1 MKKLISLL
9 LCLLMGIFGPW
20 ALAAEEFQGN
30 LLYELAGGT
39 IYFSPEENRITGAM
53 DLSGDVS
60 IPAAFDGVSVKIIGG
75 LGGMNPELTGIT
87 LPEGLEKVEV
97 SAFSSCPAL
106 QTIRLSSTVRE
117 FPGAAI
123 DGETPAAFQV
133 SPDNPWLTAGED
145 GVLYTKDKTRLVRC
159 PAGVTFYTVP
169 EGVEE
174 LDGHAFFACRSLTA
188 LTLPESLG
196 KIGDSALESCS
207 ALEKLY
213 IPGNVTEI
221 GRGLAWLSASF
232 QVAPENPAFSSDDQG
247 ALYDKAKTAL
257 LRFPPK
263 DEEAHIPEGVTAL
276 GDDAF
281 SGGKLESLSLP
292 GSLEA
297 IGSFAFNSCPNLT
310 QIILPEGLRSI
321 GERAFTN
328 CAVRSLV
335 LPDSLEFLGA
345 YAFSGAYDLRAVIF
359 PQDIEAVEGSL
370 LEDFLCYVE
379 RGTPME
385 QKLIDLQACYRYGK
399 PEDYPEDTP
408 LPMAGT
414 TYVDVSPD
422 GMWEQDIQTA
432 HAMGWIR
439 GETPLYFR
447 PEKAA
452 DRAVLVTVL
461 YRMAG
466 SPEIEARESFQ
477 DVRPGSYYEKAAAW
491 AREKGILA
499 GDRGNMRPQSPV
511 TRQEAAALFYRY
523 LLSQSV
529 EFSPSIPA
537 DFADRGSIASWAVE
551 AVDALTAK
559 GIFLDGEAGPWGE
572 KRSFSPKSGIIR
584 RELVSLLR
592 DVYRAA
598 ENSGPVS

>member
-9 LCLLMGIFGPW
+9 LCLLMGLFGPW

-97 SAFSSCPAL
+97 SAFSSSPAL
-106 QTIRLSSTVRE
+106 KVIRLPSTVRE

-123 DGETPAAFQV
+123 DGETPAVFRV

-145 GVLYTKDKTRLVRC
+145 GVLYTKDKTRLMRC
-159 PAGVTFYTVP
+159 PVGLSFYTVP

-174 LDGHAFFACRSLTA
+174 LGGHAFFACRSLTS
-188 LTLPESLG
+188 LTLPESLR

-213 IPGNVTEI
+213 IPANVTEI
-221 GRGLAWLSASF
+221 GRGLAWLGASF
-232 QVAPENPAFSSDDQG
+232 QVDPENPAFSSDEAG
-247 ALYDKAKTAL
+247 ALYDKAKETL

-263 DEEAHIPEGVTAL
+263 AERALIPEGVKAL

-281 SGGKLESLSLP
+281 SGGKLKSLSLP
-292 GSLEA
+292 GSLET
-297 IGSFAFNSCPNLT
+297 IGRFAFNSCPNLT

-328 CAVRSLV
+328 CAVRSIE
-335 LPDSLEFLGA
+335 LPDTLEFLGA
-345 YAFSGAYDLRAVIF
+345 YAFSGAYDLGEVIF
-359 PQDIEAVEGSL
+359 PQDIETVEGSL

-379 RGTPME
+379 RRTPME
-385 QKLIDLQACYRYGK
+385 QKLIDLQARYRYGK
-399 PEDYPEDTP
+399 PEDYPENIP

-414 TYVDVSPD
+414 TYVDVGSD

-491 AREKGILA
+491 AKEKGILA

-572 KRSFSPKSGIIR
+572 KLQFSPKSGITR
-584 RELVSLLR
+584 RELASLLCS
-592 DVYRAA
+592 VYRAA

>member
-39 IYFSPEENRITGAM
+39 IYFSPEENKITGAM

-75 LGGMNPELTGIT
+75 LGGVNPKLTGIT

-106 QTIRLSSTVRE
+106 KTIRLSSTVRE

-145 GVLYTKDKTRLVRC
+145 GVLYTKDKTELVRC
-159 PAGVTFYTVP
+159 PAGVTSYTVP

-174 LDGHAFFACRSLTA
+174 LDGCAFYACRSLTS

-213 IPGNVTEI
+213 VPGNVTEI
-221 GRGLAWLSASF
+221 GRGLAWLGASF
-232 QVAPENPAFSSDDQG
+232 QVDLENPSFSSDEAG
-247 ALYDKAKTAL
+247 ALYDKAKETL

-263 DEEAHIPEGVTAL
+263 AERALIPEGVTAL

-281 SGGKLESLSLP
+281 SGGKLKSLSLP
-292 GSLEA
+292 GSLET

-328 CAVRSLV
+328 CAVRSIE
-335 LPDSLEFLGA
+335 LPDTLEFLGA
-345 YAFSGAYDLRAVIF
+345 YAFSGAYDLGEVIF
-359 PQDIEAVEGSL
+359 PQNIETVEGSL

-385 QKLIDLQACYRYGK
+385 QKLIDLLARYRYGK
-399 PEDYPEDTP
+399 PEDYPENIP

-414 TYVDVSPD
+414 TYVDVGSD

-452 DRAVLVTVL
+452 DRAGLVTVL

-491 AREKGILA
+491 AKEKGILM
-499 GDRGNMRPQSPV
+499 GDRGNMRPQSTV

-529 EFSPSIPA
+529 EFSPSFSA
-537 DFADRGSIASWAVE
+537 DFADRSSIASWAVE

-572 KRSFSPKSGIIR
+572 KRSFSPKSGITR

-592 DVYRAA
+592 GVYRAA